1 MKKRNKKSILEKG
14 LLALFVCVII
24 ALIVI
29 VIDQNSYIKELERQ
43 VSHFQNLTNS
53 LQSQLSNLTDKNN
66 LLKNEIN
73 SKETI
78 ILNLQ
83 NLLSQTSKN
92 LTKIKEEKENLTKIL
107 NFSFSIPLVKSN
119 LFVPPAHDETICTY
133 YGCYN
138 FTLNGKYT
146 FTFNLNYSGYL
157 IITSNSNKGLK
168 VVIFQNYTKNIPQ
181 NYGYY
186 SKFWDLYIYNVFS
199 VADLNQTTSPV
210 VIPVLPGA
218 TEIRIYNGDYSSFY
232 GYITITYVY

>member
-1 MKKRNKKSILEKG
+1 
-14 LLALFVCVII
+14 
-24 ALIVI
+24 
-29 VIDQNSYIKELERQ
+29 
-43 VSHFQNLTNS
+43 
-53 LQSQLSNLTDKNN
+53 
-66 LLKNEIN
+66 EIN

-119 LFVPPAHDETICTY
+119 LFIPPAHDETICNY

-138 FTLNGKYT
+138 FTHYGKNT
-146 FTFNLNYSGYL
+146 LIFNLNYSGYL
-157 IITSNSNKGLK
+157 IITSNSNKGLE
-168 VVIFQNYTKNIPQ
+168 VAVFQNYTKNIPQ

-199 VADLNQTTSPV
+199 MADLNQTTSPV

-218 TEIRIYNGDYSSFY
+218 TEIRIYNEDYSSFY